1 LRGEAEA
8 ISFLGINELLNSERR
23 RIKMF
28 KRNLVFLSLLILAI
42 FLMSA
47 PALAQKVRGVT
58 DTEILVG
65 QWGPQTGPAAPWGA
79 VARGTDLY
87 FKIINE
93 EGGVNGRKFKYFLR
107 DDSYQPAKTKAIAKE
122 FVEQIGVFAVVA
134 GVGVATGMTARD
146 YLMENKVPWY
156 GPVTGVYEWITPIQK
171 YLFALYPLYDD
182 EAYNLTE
189 YLHEKL
195 GFKKIAMFYQN
206 DDYGKQGVQGVERY
220 LMRKKLS
227 AVAKISAEV
236 TDRDLSTHALKLKN
250 SGAEAVIMWTMP
262 THAALILAETAKIGF
277 KPQWATS
284 STLSDAALMMQIT
297 KGLWAGMINSFWGE
311 LPDSNA
317 PLMVKYREA
326 HKRLA
331 PKERWGIFYYAGI
344 IFAEPFVEG
353 VRRAGK
359 NLTPETWVKAM
370 ETLKDWKG
378 IGPPITYTNPMDRQG
393 GKHVFYGKVRPDGTN
408 ERLTDWIRVTK

>member
-1 LRGEAEA
+1 MLKKNLTLIG
-8 ISFLGINELLNSERR
+8 LL
-23 RIKMF
+23 MVT
-28 KRNLVFLSLLILAI
+28 VFLIA
-42 FLMSA
+42 A
-47 PALAQKVRGVT
+47 PASAQKVRGVT
-58 DTEILVG
+58 DTEILIG

-79 VARGTDLY
+79 VARGTDLLV
-87 FKIINE
+87 KIINQ
-93 EGGVNGRKFKYFLR
+93 EGGINGRKFKYFLR

-122 FVEQIGVFAVVA
+122 FVEQIGVFAVVG

-156 GPVTGVYEWITPIQK
+156 APVTGVYEWITPIQK

-182 EAYNLTE
+182 EAYTLTE
-189 YLHEKL
+189 YLYEKL
-195 GFKKIAMFYQN
+195 GYKKLAMFYQN

-227 AVAKISAEV
+227 LVAKISAEM

-250 SGAEAVIMWTMP
+250 SGAEAVVLWTMP
-262 THAALILAETAKIGF
+262 THAALILNETAKIGF

-284 STLSDAALMMQIT
+284 STLSDSVLMMQIT
-297 KGLWAGMINSFWGE
+297 KGLWAGMINSFWAE
-311 LPDSNA
+311 LPDSNH

-331 PKERWGIFYYAGI
+331 PQERWGIFYYAGI
-344 IFAEPFVEG
+344 IFSEPFFEG

-378 IGPPITYTNPMDRQG
+378 IGPPITYTNPNDRQG
-393 GKHVFYGKVRPDGTN
+393 GKHVFYGKVRPDGTI
-408 ERLTDWIRVTK
+408 EKITDWIRITK

>member
-1 LRGEAEA
+1 MLKKNLTLIG
-8 ISFLGINELLNSERR
+8 LL
-23 RIKMF
+23 M
-28 KRNLVFLSLLILAI
+28 VTVLLIAVPV
-42 FLMSA
+42 S
-47 PALAQKVRGVT
+47 AQKVRGVT
-58 DTEILVG
+58 DTEILIG

-79 VARGTDLY
+79 VARGTDLLV
-87 FKIINE
+87 KIINE
-93 EGGVNGRKFKYFLR
+93 EGGINGRKIKYFLR

-156 GPVTGVYEWITPIQK
+156 GPVTGVYEWIHPIQK

-227 AVAKISAEV
+227 PVAKISAEM

-250 SGAEAVIMWTMP
+250 SGADAVVMWTMP

-284 STLSDAALMMQIT
+284 STLSDSVLMMQIT
-297 KGLWAGMINSFWGE
+297 KGLWVGMINSFFGE

-317 PLMVKYREA
+317 PLMAKYREW
-326 HKRLA
+326 HKKLA
-331 PKERWGIFYYAGI
+331 PQERWGMFYYAGI
-344 IFAEPFVEG
+344 IFSEPFFEG

-378 IGPPITYTNPMDRQG
+378 IGPPITYTNPNDRQG
-393 GKHVFYGKVRPDGTN
+393 GKHVFYGKVRPDGTI
-408 ERLTDWIRVTK
+408 EKLTDWIRITK

>member
-1 LRGEAEA
+1 
-8 ISFLGINELLNSERR
+8 
-23 RIKMF
+23 
-28 KRNLVFLSLLILAI
+28 
-42 FLMSA
+42 
-47 PALAQKVRGVT
+47 
-58 DTEILVG
+58 
-65 QWGPQTGPAAPWGA
+65 
-79 VARGTDLY
+79 
-87 FKIINE
+87 
-93 EGGVNGRKFKYFLR
+93 
-107 DDSYQPAKTKAIAKE
+107 
-122 FVEQIGVFAVVA
+122 
-134 GVGVATGMTARD
+134 
-146 YLMENKVPWY
+146 MENKVPWY
-156 GPVTGVYEWITPIQK
+156 GPVTGVYEWIHPIQK

-227 AVAKISAEV
+227 PVAKISAEV

-250 SGAEAVIMWTMP
+250 SGAEAVVMWTMP
-262 THAALILAETAKIGF
+262 THAALILTESAKIGF

-297 KGLWAGMINSFWGE
+297 KGLWAGMVNSFWAE
-311 LPDSNA
+311 LPDSNH
-317 PLMVKYREA
+317 PLMVKYREW
-326 HKRLA
+326 HKKLA
-331 PKERWGIFYYAGI
+331 PQERWGIFYYAGI
-344 IFAEPFVEG
+344 MFAEPFFEG

-378 IGPPITYTNPMDRQG
+378 IGPPITYTNPNDRQG
-393 GKHVFYGKVRPDGTN
+393 GKHVFYGKVKPDGN
-408 ERLTDWIRVTK
+408 IERLTDWIRITK

>member
-1 LRGEAEA
+1 MLKKNLTLIG
-8 ISFLGINELLNSERR
+8 LL
-23 RIKMF
+23 M
-28 KRNLVFLSLLILAI
+28 LTVFLIAV
-42 FLMSA
+42 
-47 PALAQKVRGVT
+47 PASAQKVRGVT
-58 DTEILVG
+58 DTEILIG

-79 VARGTDLY
+79 VARGTDLLC
-87 FKIINE
+87 KIINQ
-93 EGGVNGRKFKYFLR
+93 EGGINGRKIKYFLR
-107 DDSYQPAKTKAIAKE
+107 DDSYQPAKTKAIAKD
-122 FVEQIGVFAVVA
+122 FVEQIGVFAVVG

-156 GPVTGVYEWITPIQK
+156 GPVTGVYEWIHPIQK

-227 AVAKISAEV
+227 PVAKISAEM

-250 SGAEAVIMWTMP
+250 SGAEAVVLWTMP
-262 THAALILAETAKIGF
+262 THAALILNETAKIGF

-284 STLSDAALMMQIT
+284 STLSDSVLMMQIT
-297 KGLWAGMINSFWGE
+297 KGLWAGMINSFWAE
-311 LPDSNA
+311 LPDSNH

-331 PKERWGIFYYAGI
+331 PQERWGIFYYAGI
-344 IFAEPFVEG
+344 IFSEPFFEG

-378 IGPPITYTNPMDRQG
+378 IGPPITYTNPNDRQG
-393 GKHVFYGKVRPDGTN
+393 GKHVFYGKVRPDGTI
-408 ERLTDWIRVTK
+408 EKITDWIRITK

>member
-1 LRGEAEA
+1 
-8 ISFLGINELLNSERR
+8 
-23 RIKMF
+23 MF
-28 KRNLVFLSLLILAI
+28 KKNLVLIGLLTAMVFFIA
-42 FLMSA
+42 A
-47 PALAQKVRGVT
+47 PAPAQKVRGVT
-58 DTEILVG
+58 DTEILIG

-79 VARGTDLY
+79 VARGTDLLV
-87 FKIINE
+87 KIINE
-93 EGGVNGRKFKYFLR
+93 EGGIHGRKIKFFLR

-122 FVEQIGVFAVVA
+122 FVEQIGVFAVVG

-146 YLMENKVPWY
+146 YLMENNVIWS
-156 GPVTGVYEWITPIQK
+156 GPVTGVYEWIHPIQK
-171 YLFALYPLYDD
+171 YLFAIYPLYDD

-227 AVAKISAEV
+227 PVAKISAEV

-250 SGAEAVIMWTMP
+250 SGAEAVVMWAMP
-262 THAALILAETAKIGF
+262 THAALILNETAKIGF

-297 KGLWAGMINSFWGE
+297 KGLWAGMINSFFGE
-311 LPDSNA
+311 LPDSNL
-317 PLMVKYREA
+317 PLMVKYREG
-326 HKRLA
+326 HKKLA
-331 PKERWGIFYYAGI
+331 PQERWGVFYYAGI
-344 IFAEPFVEG
+344 IFAEPFFEG
-353 VRRAGK
+353 VRRAGR
-359 NLTPETWVKAM
+359 NLTTESWIKAE

-378 IGPPITYTNPMDRQG
+378 IGPPITYTNPNDRQG
-393 GKHVFYGKVRPDGTN
+393 GKHVFYGKVRPDGDT
-408 ERLTDWIRVTK
+408 ERLTDWIRITK

>member
-1 LRGEAEA
+1 MM
-8 ISFLGINELLNSERR
+8 STS
-23 RIKMF
+23 
-28 KRNLVFLSLLILAI
+28 VF
-42 FLMSA
+42 
-47 PALAQKVRGVT
+47 AQKVRGVT
-58 DTEILVG
+58 DTEILIG

-79 VARGTDLY
+79 VARGTDL
-87 FKIINE
+87 FSKIINE
-93 EGGVNGRKFKYFLR
+93 EGGIHGRKIKFFLR

-122 FVEQIGVFAVVA
+122 FVEQIGVFAVVG

-146 YLMENKVPWY
+146 YLMENKVIWA
-156 GPVTGVYEWITPIQK
+156 GPVTGVYEWIHPIQK
-171 YLFALYPLYDD
+171 YLFAIYPLYDD
-182 EAYNLTE
+182 EAFNLTE

-227 AVAKISAEV
+227 LVAKISAEV

-250 SGAEAVIMWTMP
+250 SGADAVVMWAMP

-297 KGLWAGMINSFWGE
+297 KGLWAGMINSFFGE

-317 PLMVKYREA
+317 PLMVKYREW
-326 HKRLA
+326 HKKLA
-331 PKERWGIFYYAGI
+331 PQERWGVFYYAGI
-344 IFAEPFVEG
+344 IFAEPFFEG
-353 VRRAGK
+353 LRRAGR
-359 NLTPETWVKAM
+359 NLTTEK
-370 ETLKDWKG
+370 LD
-378 IGPPITYTNPMDRQG
+378 
-393 GKHVFYGKVRPDGTN
+393 
-408 ERLTDWIRVTK
+408 